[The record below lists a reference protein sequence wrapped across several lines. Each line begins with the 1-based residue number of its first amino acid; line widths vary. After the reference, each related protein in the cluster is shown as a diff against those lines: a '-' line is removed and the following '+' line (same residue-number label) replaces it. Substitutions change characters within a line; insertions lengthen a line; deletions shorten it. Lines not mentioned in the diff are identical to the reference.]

1 MIRRVIACGLW
12 LALGGLLPAVAL
24 LAACE
29 EEEAGPSVTPVAT
42 TTATPTAAVSPTGEA
57 TPTPEATATPTA
69 TATEEATQAGTGDI
83 GDVASYAPSSASNL
97 GVREIRSN
105 GILFAELSY
114 TVASLVSSPG
124 VGIEGGSMEYDRQ
137 YLELYSWS
145 GQAWERV
152 FNLYDL
158 AERIY
163 TPDQIGP
170 VVEGEPQE
178 DTAVATAAITPV
190 SGVAEVGDVL
200 VLETTLML
208 GPRGYQHPNP
218 TITVLGCDGSGCAV
232 LWTDEF
238 AVRGGLVN
246 AMQSEDGLELTVQAY
261 LPEDPMCCPHGWE
274 IVRLVPVES
283 GLLGEVKRCV
293 GPEYH
298 YCLSD

>member
-1 MIRRVIACGLW
+1 MKQLLT
-12 LALGGLLPAVAL
+12 LAVCTTLVAAAFG

-29 EEEAGPSVTPVAT
+29 EEEAGPSLTPTAT
-42 TTATPTAAVSPTGEA
+42 TRTTPTAAVSPTSEVTSA
-57 TPTPEATATPTA
+57 PEATATPAA
-69 TATEEATQAGTGDI
+69 TATQEAAQGSAGEI
-83 GDVASYAPSSASNL
+83 GDVTSYAPDSASNL
-97 GVREIRSN
+97 SLRELRSN
-105 GILFAELSY
+105 GVLFAELSY
-114 TVASLVSSPG
+114 TLASLVSSPG
-124 VGIEGGSMEYDRQ
+124 VGPEGGSMEYDRQ

-178 DTAVATAAITPV
+178 DTAVVSVAITPV
-190 SGVAEVGDVL
+190 SDVAEVGDVL
-200 VLETTLML
+200 VLETALML

-218 TITVLGCDGSGCAV
+218 TITVLRCDGSGCTV

-238 AVRGGLVN
+238 TVRGGLVS
-246 AMQSEDGLELTVQAY
+246 AMQVENGLELTVQAY
-261 LPEDPMCCPHGWE
+261 LPDDPMCCPHGWE
-274 IVRLVPVES
+274 MVRLTAVDS

-293 GPEYH
+293 GPEYQ

>member
-1 MIRRVIACGLW
+1 MKQLLI
-12 LALGGLLPAVAL
+12 LAVFTTLVAAAFGF
-24 LAACE
+24 AACQ
-29 EEEAGPSVTPVAT
+29 EEEAGPPLTPAAT
-42 TTATPTAAVSPTGEA
+42 TSATPTAAVSPTGEV
-57 TPTPEATATPTA
+57 TPAPEATETPAA
-69 TATEEATQAGTGDI
+69 TATGETAQASTGEI
-83 GDVASYAPSSASNL
+83 GDVASYALSSASDI
-97 GVREIRSN
+97 GVQEIRSN
-105 GILFAELSY
+105 GVLFAELSY

-124 VGIEGGSMEYDRQ
+124 VGIEGGSMEYDRD

-178 DTAVATAAITPV
+178 DAAVITAAITPV
-190 SGVAEVGDVL
+190 SGVTEVGDVL
-200 VLETTLML
+200 VLETALML

-218 TITVLGCDGSGCAV
+218 TISVLRCDGSGCAV

-238 AVRGGLVN
+238 AVRGGLVS
-246 AMQSEDGLELTVQAY
+246 AMQGENGLELTVQAY

-274 IVRLVPVES
+274 IVRLVPVDS
-283 GLLGEVKRCV
+283 GLLDEVKRCV
-293 GPEYH
+293 GPEYN

>member
-1 MIRRVIACGLW
+1 MGRRDMKQLLV
-12 LALGGLLPAVAL
+12 LAVFTTLVAAVFG

-29 EEEAGPSVTPVAT
+29 EEEAGPPLTPAATSV
-42 TTATPTAAVSPTGEA
+42 TPTAAVSPTGEA
-57 TPTPEATATPTA
+57 TPTAEAAATPAATATD
-69 TATEEATQAGTGDI
+69 EATQAGTSEI
-83 GDVASYAPSSASNL
+83 GDVARYAPSGASNL
-97 GVREIRSN
+97 GVQEIRSN
-105 GILFAELSY
+105 DVLFAELSY

-124 VGIEGGSMEYDRQ
+124 VGPEGGSMEYDRQ

-145 GQAWERV
+145 GQAWDRV

-158 AERIY
+158 VERIY

-170 VVEGEPQE
+170 IVEGEPQE

-190 SGVAEVGDVL
+190 SGVAGVGDVL
-200 VLETTLML
+200 VLETALML

-218 TITVLGCDGSGCAV
+218 TITVLRCDASGCAV

-238 AVRGGLVN
+238 AVRGGLVS
-246 AMQSEDGLELTVQAY
+246 AMRTEDGLDVTVQAY

-274 IVRLVPVES
+274 IVRLVPGDS

-293 GPEYH
+293 GPEYN